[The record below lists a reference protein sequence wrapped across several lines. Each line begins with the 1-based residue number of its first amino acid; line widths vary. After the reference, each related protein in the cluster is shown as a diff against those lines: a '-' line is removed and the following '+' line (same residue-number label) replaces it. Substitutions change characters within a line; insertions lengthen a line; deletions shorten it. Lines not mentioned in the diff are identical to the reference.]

1 MGSQSP
7 HGVDGAV
14 RGIVVDENDL
24 PVEALQCQPQ
34 FLHEQRNVRGFV
46 ESRNDDAE
54 FRSPERQG
62 GRERSRPVNR
72 RGHTNGRGHVM
83 RLSVLEALEG
93 RHSKD
98 VPLRAVHRLDRTK
111 ENLTAAIARTMLPQY
126 RSLPP
131 ATLPPS
137 RGFPYGFVLYGRRR
151 AAGTVLWLRRI
162 WRRGTKRGART
173 PERAELGRV
182 ASLSPGLEL
191 ERDRLRSGGQ
201 ASLGDGAEGEDYAEH
216 EHDIEFDAGQFPPLS
231 APLVTQYSVGG
242 LRNSTEKYTIL

>member
-1 MGSQSP
+1 MCRYAPSIALIGPKKTSP
-7 HGVDGAV
+7 PQLLGRCCLNIDLFHPLPCRQAGVFLT
-14 RGIVVDENDL
+14 DL
-24 PVEALQCQPQ
+24 YC
-34 FLHEQRNVRGFV
+34 
-46 ESRNDDAE
+46 
-54 FRSPERQG
+54 
-62 GRERSRPVNR
+62 
-72 RGHTNGRGHVM
+72 M
-83 RLSVLEALEG
+83 
-93 RHSKD
+93 
-98 VPLRAVHRLDRTK
+98 
-111 ENLTAAIARTMLPQY
+111 
-126 RSLPP
+126 
-131 ATLPPS
+131 
-137 RGFPYGFVLYGRRR
+137 
-151 AAGTVLWLRRI
+151 AAGGLPAAVLWLRRI